1 MLALGFRNVLLKLLI
16 KCLLVR
22 QNIVSRG
29 EGQMQLLDDECHIE
43 LHGLE
48 LAELLFP
55 LQVGCSKICPN
66 KCACWLGNVEIGDQI
81 NQLGVSL
88 GFKQSSDVV
97 SVDQ

>member
-48 LAELLFP
+48 LAESLFP
-55 LQVGCSKICPN
+55 LQVACSNICLN
-66 KCACWLGNVEIGDQI
+66 KCACWAGIVGIGDQI
-81 NQLGVSL
+81 NQSGVNLSFEQSL
-88 GFKQSSDVV
+88 DVV